1 MVRDTLLTVP
11 SHVANTNR
19 LTTHRRIRSNVP
31 SVRSKTPT
39 SSFDRTR
46 WMTPTNSISAEKAID
61 LIRPGD
67 AVFIHSAA
75 ATPMTLVKAL
85 VARAKTLRHLRIS
98 HIHTEGEA
106 PYASPELADVF
117 DIDAFFVGRNVRK
130 AVAEGRAD
138 YIPAF
143 LSEVPTLIR
152 SRIVPVD
159 VALISVSPVDK
170 HGYVSLGPSVDTT
183 LAAVETA
190 RLVIAQ
196 VNRSIPRVMGEAQ
209 IPFRVVDHFVEADEP
224 LPEIGPPSPS
234 SEVQKIGRHLAE
246 IVPDGATLQ
255 TGIGSIPNA
264 VMEQLTNHKDL
275 GIHTEMFS
283 DGLLPLIEKGVVTN
297 TKKKVHPGY
306 IIGTFALGTQ
316 RLYDF
321 LDDHPRVMLRDAAF
335 TNNINIISKNPK
347 VTAINSAI
355 EVDLTGQICADSI
368 GTRIYSGVGGQI
380 DFMRGAAA
388 SEGGMPII
396 AMTSR
401 TPHGAPKIVAELQP
415 GAGVVTTR
423 PSVHYV
429 VTEYGTVNLY
439 GKSLKERAAALI
451 SVAHP
456 DDRELLER
464 SANERWRGRFD
475 D

>member
-1 MVRDTLLTVP
+1 MPPLEC
-11 SHVANTNR
+11 
-19 LTTHRRIRSNVP
+19 
-31 SVRSKTPT
+31 KT
-39 SSFDRTR
+39 
-46 WMTPTNSISAEKAID
+46 AEQAID

-67 AVFIHSAA
+67 SVFIHSAA
-75 ATPMTLVKAL
+75 ATPATLVDAL
-85 VARAKTLRHLRIS
+85 VERARVLRHLRIV
-98 HIHTEGEA
+98 HIHTEGKA
-106 PYASPELADVF
+106 WYASPEFAEVF
-117 DIDAFFVGRNVRK
+117 DIDAFFVGSNVRK
-130 AVAEGRAD
+130 AVEEGRAD

-143 LSEVPTLIR
+143 LSEIPSLIR
-152 SRIVPVD
+152 SKLVPVD
-159 VALISVSPVDK
+159 VALVSVSPVDK

-183 LAAVETA
+183 LAAVQTA

-196 VNRSIPRVMGEAQ
+196 VNPNIPRVMGEGQ
-209 IPFRVVDHFVEADEP
+209 IPFSLIDRFVESEAP
-224 LPEIGPPSPS
+224 LPESAPQSAS
-234 SEVQKIGRHLAE
+234 DEVRQIGRNIAE

-264 VMEQLTNHKDL
+264 VLTQLDNHKDL

-297 TKKKVHPGY
+297 AKKKIHPGY
-306 IIGTFALGTQ
+306 VVSTFALGS
-316 RLYDF
+316 RKLYDF

-335 TNNINIISKNPK
+335 TNNINVISKNPK
-347 VTAINSAI
+347 VTAINGAI
-355 EVDLTGQICADSI
+355 EIDLTGQICADSI
-368 GTRIYSGVGGQI
+368 GSRIYSGVGGQI
-380 DFMRGAAA
+380 DFMRGASA

-401 TPHGAPKIVAELQP
+401 TPRGDAKIVPKLQP

-429 VTEYGTVNLY
+429 VTEYGVVNLY

-456 DDRELLER
+456 DDREALDR
-464 SANERWRGRFD
+464 YAYDHWHGRFD
-475 D
+475 E

>member
-1 MVRDTLLTVP
+1 M
-11 SHVANTNR
+11 
-19 LTTHRRIRSNVP
+19 THA
-31 SVRSKTPT
+31 TPLST
-39 SSFDRTR
+39 DR
-46 WMTPTNSISAEKAID
+46 AID

-67 AVFIHSAA
+67 SVFIHSGA
-75 ATPMTLVKAL
+75 ATPKTLVEAL
-85 VARAKTLRHLRIS
+85 VFKAKTLRHLRIV
-98 HIHTEGEA
+98 HIHTEGKA
-106 PYASPELADVF
+106 PYATPEMADIF
-117 DIDAFFVGRNVRK
+117 DIDAFFVGRNVRR

-143 LSEVPTLIR
+143 LSEIPTLIR
-152 SRIVPVD
+152 QKQVPVD
-159 VALISVSPVDK
+159 VAMISVSPVDK

-196 VNRSIPRVMGEAQ
+196 VNRCIPRVMGEGQ
-209 IPFRVVDHFVEADEP
+209 IPFDSIDYYIESDVP
-224 LPEIGPPSPS
+224 LPEVTPAVPSD
-234 SEVQKIGRHLAE
+234 EVKQIGRNIAE

-255 TGIGSIPNA
+255 MGIGSIPDA
-264 VMEQLTNHKDL
+264 VLQQLSDHKDL
-275 GIHTEMFS
+275 GVHTEMFS
-283 DGLLPLIEKGVVTN
+283 DGLLPLIESGVVTN
-297 TKKKVHPGY
+297 AKKKVHSGY
-306 IIGTFALGTQ
+306 IVSTFALGSK

-321 LDDHPRVMLRDAAF
+321 LDDHPRVLLRDATF
-335 TNNINIISKNPK
+335 TNNISVISKNPK

-355 EVDLTGQICADSI
+355 EIDLTGQICADSI
-368 GTRIYSGVGGQI
+368 GMRIYSGVGGQI

-401 TPHGAPKIVAELQP
+401 TPHGQSKIVPQLQP

-429 VTEYGTVNLY
+429 ATEYGIVNLY
-439 GKSLKERAAALI
+439 GMSLKERAAALI

-456 DDRELLER
+456 DDREMLER
-464 SANERWRGRFD
+464 SAFERWQGRFD
-475 D
+475 E

>member
-1 MVRDTLLTVP
+1 MDFV
-11 SHVANTNR
+11 
-19 LTTHRRIRSNVP
+19 TTRKHM
-31 SVRSKTPT
+31 KL
-39 SSFDRTR
+39 
-46 WMTPTNSISAEKAID
+46 MTPTLPSYSEFHRVKTESMVRPNSISPEAAID
-61 LIRPGD
+61 LIRPGN

-75 ATPMTLVKAL
+75 ATPITLVEAL
-85 VARAKTLRHLRIS
+85 VARAKPLRRVRII
-98 HIHTEGEA
+98 HIHTEGKA
-106 PYASPELADVF
+106 PYANPEVADHF
-117 DIDAFFVGRNVRK
+117 DIDAFFVGQNIRQ

-138 YIPAF
+138 YIPGF
-143 LSEVPTLIR
+143 LSEIPTLIR
-152 SRIVPVD
+152 SRRVPVD
-159 VALISVSPVDK
+159 VALISVSPPDK
-170 HGYVSLGPSVDTT
+170 HGFVSLGPSVDTT

-190 RLVIAQ
+190 KLVIAQ
-196 VNRSIPRVMGEAQ
+196 VNRHMPRAMGEGQ
-209 IPFRVVDHFVEADEP
+209 IPLNLIDYVVEADRP
-224 LPEIGPPSPS
+224 LPEVVPATPSL
-234 SEVQKIGRHLAE
+234 EVQQIGRHIAE
-246 IVPDGATLQ
+246 IIPDGATIQ

-264 VMEQLTNHKDL
+264 VLGSLQNHKDI

-283 DGLLPLIEKGVVTN
+283 DGVLPLIEAGVIN
-297 TKKKVHPGY
+297 NSNKKVHPGY
-306 IIGTFALGTQ
+306 IVSTFALGSR

-321 LDDHPRVMLRDAAF
+321 LDDHPRVMLRDASF

-355 EVDLTGQICADSI
+355 EIDLTGQVCADSI

-388 SEGGMPII
+388 SEGGMPIM

-401 TPHGAPKIVAELQP
+401 SPHGEPKIVPQLQP

-429 VTEYGTVNLY
+429 VTEYGVVNLY

-456 DDRELLER
+456 DDREVLER
-464 SANERWRGRFD
+464 SAFERWKGRFD
-475 D
+475 E

>member
-1 MVRDTLLTVP
+1 
-11 SHVANTNR
+11 
-19 LTTHRRIRSNVP
+19 
-31 SVRSKTPT
+31 
-39 SSFDRTR
+39 
-46 WMTPTNSISAEKAID
+46 MTPTRSLSPEQTIN

-75 ATPMTLVKAL
+75 ATPLKLVEAL
-85 VARAKTLRHLRIS
+85 VARAKTLRHVRII

-106 PYASPELADVF
+106 PYARPELTDIF
-117 DIDAFFVGRNVRK
+117 DIDAFFVGQNVRE

-143 LSEVPTLIR
+143 LSEIPTLIR
-152 SRIVPVD
+152 AKLVPLD
-159 VALISVSPVDK
+159 VALISVSPPDK

-196 VNRSIPRVMGEAQ
+196 MNRNIPRVMGEGQ
-209 IPFRVVDHFVEADEP
+209 IPFGVIDHFVEADEP
-224 LPEIGPPSPS
+224 LPQVTPAAAT
-234 SEVQKIGRHLAE
+234 SEVRRIGRHIAE

-264 VMEQLTNHKDL
+264 VMEELTNHKDL
-275 GIHTEMFS
+275 GVHTEMFS
-283 DGLLPLIEKGVVTN
+283 DGLLPLIERGVVTN
-297 TKKKVHPGY
+297 AKKKVHPGY
-306 IIGTFALGTQ
+306 VISTFALGSQ

-355 EVDLTGQICADSI
+355 EIDLTGQICADSI

-388 SEGGMPII
+388 SQGGMPII

-401 TPHGAPKIVAELQP
+401 TADGSPKIVPELQP

-423 PSVHYV
+423 PSVHFV
-429 VTEYGTVNLY
+429 VTEYGVVNLY

-451 SVAHP
+451 SIAHP
-456 DDRELLER
+456 DDRETLER
-464 SANERWRGRFD
+464 AADERWVGRFD
-475 D
+475 E

>member
-1 MVRDTLLTVP
+1 MPPATLSP
-11 SHVANTNR
+11 DH
-19 LTTHRRIRSNVP
+19 
-31 SVRSKTPT
+31 
-39 SSFDRTR
+39 
-46 WMTPTNSISAEKAID
+46 AIE
-61 LIRPGD
+61 LIRPGE

-75 ATPMTLVKAL
+75 ATPATLVQAL
-85 VARAKTLRHLRIS
+85 VSRAQEFRRLRII
-98 HIHTEGEA
+98 HIHTEGKA
-106 PYASPELADVF
+106 PYAKPELADIF
-117 DIDAFFVGRNVRK
+117 DIDAFFVGQNVRT

-143 LSEVPTLIR
+143 LSEIPTLIR
-152 SRIVPVD
+152 SRLVPVD

-196 VNRSIPRVMGEAQ
+196 INRCVPRVMGEGQ
-209 IPFRVVDHFVEADEP
+209 IPLAMIDYVVEADEP
-224 LPEIGPPSPS
+224 LPVMLPDALTPDIEQIG
-234 SEVQKIGRHLAE
+234 QHLAE

-255 TGIGSIPNA
+255 TGVGSIPNA
-264 VMEQLTNHKDL
+264 VMKYLTNHQDL
-275 GIHTEMFS
+275 GVHTEMFS
-283 DGLLPLIEKGVVTN
+283 DGLLPLIESGVVTN
-297 TKKKVHPGY
+297 AKKKVHPGY
-306 IIGTFALGTQ
+306 VVSTLALGSQ

-321 LDDHPRVMLRDAAF
+321 LDDHPRVLLRDATF
-335 TNNINIISKNPK
+335 TNNINIISKNPR
-347 VTAINSAI
+347 VAAINSAI
-355 EVDLTGQICADSI
+355 EIDLTGQICADSI

-401 TPHGAPKIVAELQP
+401 TPRGASKIVPQLQP

-429 VTEYGTVNLY
+429 VTEHGAVNLY
-439 GKSLKERAAALI
+439 GKSLKARAAALI

-456 DDRELLER
+456 DDREMLER
-464 SANERWRGRFD
+464 SAHERWQGRFHE
-475 D
+475 

>member
-1 MVRDTLLTVP
+1 MK
-11 SHVANTNR
+11 S
-19 LTTHRRIRSNVP
+19 
-31 SVRSKTPT
+31 
-39 SSFDRTR
+39 
-46 WMTPTNSISAEKAID
+46 EKKLSPERAID

-75 ATPMTLVKAL
+75 ATPMTLVDAL
-85 VARAKTLRHLRIS
+85 VERAKTLRRVRII
-98 HIHTEGEA
+98 HIHTEGKA
-106 PYASPELADVF
+106 PYAAPELADVF
-117 DIDAFFVGRNVRK
+117 DIDAFFVGRNLRQ

-143 LSEVPTLIR
+143 LSEIPSLIR
-152 SRIVPVD
+152 SKLVPVD
-159 VALISVSPVDK
+159 VALISVSPPDK

-196 VNRSIPRVMGEAQ
+196 VNRRIPRVMGEGQ
-209 IPFRVVDHFVEADEP
+209 IPFAKIDYFVEVDEL
-224 LPEIGPPSPS
+224 LPEIAPGLSSP
-234 SEVQKIGRHLAE
+234 EVTQIGRHIAE

-264 VMEQLTNHKDL
+264 VLAQLIDHKDL
-275 GIHTEMFS
+275 GVHTEMFS
-283 DGLLPLIEKGVVTN
+283 DGLLPLIERGVVTN
-297 TKKKVHPGY
+297 AKKKVHPGY
-306 IIGTFALGTQ
+306 IVSTFAIGTR

-321 LDDHPRVMLRDAAF
+321 LDDHPRVLLRDAAF
-335 TNNINIISKNPK
+335 TNSINIISKNPK

-355 EVDLTGQICADSI
+355 EIDLTGQVCADSI

-388 SEGGMPII
+388 SEQGMPILAI
-396 AMTSR
+396 NSR
-401 TPHGAPKIVAELQP
+401 TAKGSPKIVPKLQP

-429 VTEYGTVNLY
+429 VTEYGVVNLY

-451 SVAHP
+451 SIAHP
-456 DDRELLER
+456 DDREMLER
-464 SANERWRGRFD
+464 SANERWLGRFD
-475 D
+475 E

>member
-1 MVRDTLLTVP
+1 MDEWMNP
-11 SHVANTNR
+11 SIANSPED
-19 LTTHRRIRSNVP
+19 L
-31 SVRSKTPT
+31 
-39 SSFDRTR
+39 
-46 WMTPTNSISAEKAID
+46 ID

-67 AVFIHSAA
+67 SVFIHSAA
-75 ATPMTLVKAL
+75 ATPTTLVKAL
-85 VARAKTLRHLRIS
+85 VVRAKTLRHLRII
-98 HIHTEGEA
+98 HIHTEGKA
-106 PYASPELADVF
+106 PYASPELSDIF
-117 DIDAFFVGRNVRK
+117 DIDAFFVGKNVRK

-143 LSEVPTLIR
+143 LSEIPTLIR
-152 SRIVPVD
+152 TRLVPVD
-159 VALISVSPVDK
+159 VAMISVSSVDK

-183 LAAVETA
+183 LAAVQTA

-196 VNRSIPRVMGEAQ
+196 VNGDMPRVMGEAQ
-209 IPFRVVDHFVEADEP
+209 IPFEMIDRFVEADEP
-224 LPEIGPPSPS
+224 LPEIVPPSPS
-234 SEVQKIGRHLAE
+234 AEVKQIGRHIAE
-246 IVPDGATLQ
+246 IIPDGATLQ

-264 VMEQLTNHKDL
+264 VLEQLTDHKDL
-275 GIHTEMFS
+275 GVHTEMFS
-283 DGLLPLIEKGVVTN
+283 DGLLPLIENGVVTN
-297 TKKKVHPGY
+297 SKKKVHPGY
-306 IIGTFALGTQ
+306 IVSTFALGTQ

-321 LDDHPRVMLRDAAF
+321 LDDHPRVMLRDASF
-335 TNNINIISKNPK
+335 TNSINIISKNPK

-355 EVDLTGQICADSI
+355 EIDLTGQICADSI

-401 TPHGAPKIVAELQP
+401 TPHGAPKIVPQLQP

-429 VTEYGTVNLY
+429 ATEFGVVNLY

-451 SVAHP
+451 SIAHP
-456 DDRELLER
+456 DDREMLER
-464 SANERWRGRFD
+464 CAFERWQGRFD
-475 D
+475 E

>member
-1 MVRDTLLTVP
+1 MLMSPLSCP
-11 SHVANTNR
+11 STEHV
-19 LTTHRRIRSNVP
+19 V
-31 SVRSKTPT
+31 
-39 SSFDRTR
+39 
-46 WMTPTNSISAEKAID
+46 D

-67 AVFIHSAA
+67 SVFIHSAA
-75 ATPMTLVKAL
+75 ATPMTLVETL
-85 VARAKTLRHLRIS
+85 VERAKVLRHLRII
-98 HIHTEGEA
+98 HIHTEGKA
-106 PYASPELADVF
+106 WYASPELADVF

-130 AVAEGRAD
+130 AVEEGRAD

-143 LSEVPTLIR
+143 LSEIPNLIR
-152 SRIVPVD
+152 SRQVSVD

-183 LAAVETA
+183 LAAVQSA

-196 VNRSIPRVMGEAQ
+196 VNKNIPRVMGEGQ
-209 IPFRVVDHFVEADEP
+209 IPFSMIDRYVESDEP
-224 LPEIGPPSPS
+224 LPESLPAPPS
-234 SEVQKIGRHLAE
+234 EKIRQIGRNIAE

-264 VMEQLTNHKDL
+264 VLEQLTNHKDL
-275 GIHTEMFS
+275 GVHTEMFS

-297 TKKKVHPGY
+297 ALKKVHPGY
-306 IIGTFALGTQ
+306 VVSTFALGTN
-316 RLYDF
+316 RLYEF

-347 VTAINSAI
+347 VTAINGAI
-355 EVDLTGQICADSI
+355 EIDLTGQICADSI
-368 GTRIYSGVGGQI
+368 GSRIYSGVGGQI

-401 TPHGAPKIVAELQP
+401 TPRGAPKIVPKLQP

-429 VTEYGTVNLY
+429 ATEYGIVNLY

-456 DDRELLER
+456 DDRESLER
-464 SANERWRGRFD
+464 YAHEHWHGPFR
-475 D
+475 

>member
-1 MVRDTLLTVP
+1 MLATASQSTERV
-11 SHVANTNR
+11 
-19 LTTHRRIRSNVP
+19 
-31 SVRSKTPT
+31 
-39 SSFDRTR
+39 
-46 WMTPTNSISAEKAID
+46 ID

-67 AVFIHSAA
+67 SVFIHSAA
-75 ATPMTLVKAL
+75 ATPMTLVDAL
-85 VARAKTLRHLRIS
+85 VSRAKSLRHLRII
-98 HIHTEGEA
+98 HIHTEGHA
-106 PYASPELADVF
+106 KYASRELADVF
-117 DIDAFFVGRNVRK
+117 NIDAFFVGQNVRK
-130 AVAEGRAD
+130 AVEEGRAD

-143 LSEVPTLIR
+143 LSEIPTLIR
-152 SRIVPVD
+152 SRQVPVD

-183 LAAVETA
+183 LAAVQSA

-196 VNRSIPRVMGEAQ
+196 VNRHIPRVMGEGQ
-209 IPFRVVDHFVEADEP
+209 IPFSMIDRYIEADEP
-224 LPEIGPPSPS
+224 LPETVPPPPSE
-234 SEVQKIGRHLAE
+234 EVKQIGRNIAE

-264 VMEQLTNHKDL
+264 VLEQLSNHKDL
-275 GIHTEMFS
+275 GVHTEMFS
-283 DGLLPLIEKGVVTN
+283 DGLLPLIESGVVTN
-297 TKKKVHPGY
+297 AKKKVHPGY
-306 IIGTFALGTQ
+306 VVSTFALGSK

-321 LDDHPRVMLRDAAF
+321 MDDHPRVMLRDATF
-335 TNNINIISKNPK
+335 TNSINIISKNPK
-347 VTAINSAI
+347 VTAINGAI
-355 EVDLTGQICADSI
+355 EIDLTGQICADSI

-401 TPHGAPKIVAELQP
+401 TPHGESKIVPKLQP

-429 VTEYGTVNLY
+429 ATEYGIVNLY
-439 GKSLKERAAALI
+439 GKSLKERAAGLI

-456 DDRELLER
+456 DDREMLER
-464 SANERWRGRFD
+464 FAYERWRGRFEE
-475 D
+475 

>member
-1 MVRDTLLTVP
+1 MNPQIADSPEDL
-11 SHVANTNR
+11 
-19 LTTHRRIRSNVP
+19 
-31 SVRSKTPT
+31 
-39 SSFDRTR
+39 
-46 WMTPTNSISAEKAID
+46 ID

-67 AVFIHSAA
+67 SVFIHSAA
-75 ATPMTLVKAL
+75 ATPTTLVKAL
-85 VARAKTLRHLRIS
+85 VVRAKTLRHLRII
-98 HIHTEGEA
+98 HIHTEGKA
-106 PYASPELADVF
+106 PYASPELADIF
-117 DIDAFFVGRNVRK
+117 DIDAFFVGKNVRK

-143 LSEVPTLIR
+143 LSEIPTLIR
-152 SRIVPVD
+152 SRSVPVD
-159 VALISVSPVDK
+159 VAMISVSPVDK

-183 LAAVETA
+183 LAAVQTA

-196 VNRSIPRVMGEAQ
+196 INQNMPRVMGEAQ
-209 IPFRVVDHFVEADEP
+209 IPFEMIDRFIEADEP
-224 LPEIGPPSPS
+224 LPEIVLPSPS
-234 SEVQKIGRHLAE
+234 AEARQIGRHIAE
-246 IVPDGATLQ
+246 IIPDGATLQ

-264 VMEQLTNHKDL
+264 VLEQLTNHKDL

-297 TKKKVHPGY
+297 AKKKVHPGY
-306 IIGTFALGTQ
+306 IVSTFALGTQ

-321 LDDHPRVMLRDAAF
+321 LDDHPRVMLRDASF
-335 TNNINIISKNPK
+335 TNSINIISKNPK
-347 VTAINSAI
+347 VSAINSAI
-355 EVDLTGQICADSI
+355 EIDLTGQICADSI

-388 SEGGMPII
+388 SAGGMPII

-401 TPHGAPKIVAELQP
+401 TPHGAPKIVPQLQP

-423 PSVHYV
+423 PSVHFV
-429 VTEYGTVNLY
+429 ATEYGVVNLY

-456 DDRELLER
+456 DDREMLER
-464 SANERWRGRFD
+464 CAFERWQGRFD
-475 D
+475 E

>member
-1 MVRDTLLTVP
+1 MP
-11 SHVANTNR
+11 
-19 LTTHRRIRSNVP
+19 
-31 SVRSKTPT
+31 
-39 SSFDRTR
+39 
-46 WMTPTNSISAEKAID
+46 PTNSLSPEQAID

-75 ATPMTLVKAL
+75 ATPMTLVNAL
-85 VARAKTLRHLRIS
+85 VARAKTLRHLRII

-106 PYASPELADVF
+106 PYARPELADVF

-152 SRIVPVD
+152 SKLVPVD

-170 HGYVSLGPSVDTT
+170 HGFVSLGPSVDTT

-196 VNRSIPRVMGEAQ
+196 MNRNVPRVMGEGQ
-209 IPFRVVDHFVEADEP
+209 IPFEVIDHLIEADEP
-224 LPEIGPPSPS
+224 LPEIAPASPTS
-234 SEVQKIGRHLAE
+234 DVREIGRHIAE

-264 VMEQLTNHKDL
+264 VLEQLTNHKDL
-275 GIHTEMFS
+275 GVHTEMFS
-283 DGLLPLIEKGVVTN
+283 DGLLPLIESGVVTN
-297 TKKKVHPGY
+297 AKKKIHPGY
-306 IIGTFALGTQ
+306 VISTFALGTQ

-388 SEGGMPII
+388 SAGGMPII

-401 TPHGAPKIVAELQP
+401 TPHGSPKIVAELQP

-423 PSVHYV
+423 PSVHFV
-429 VTEYGTVNLY
+429 VTEYGVVNLY
-439 GKSLKERAAALI
+439 GKSLKERATLLI
-451 SVAHP
+451 GIAHP
-456 DDRELLER
+456 DDREMLER
-464 SANERWRGRFD
+464 SAHDRWGGRFD
-475 D
+475 E

>member
-1 MVRDTLLTVP
+1 M
-11 SHVANTNR
+11 
-19 LTTHRRIRSNVP
+19 
-31 SVRSKTPT
+31 
-39 SSFDRTR
+39 
-46 WMTPTNSISAEKAID
+46 
-61 LIRPGD
+61 
-67 AVFIHSAA
+67 FIHSAA
-75 ATPMTLVKAL
+75 ATPKILVEAL
-85 VARAKTLRHLRIS
+85 VARARTLRRVRII
-98 HIHTEGEA
+98 HIHTEGKA
-106 PYASPELADVF
+106 PYASPELSDVF
-117 DIDAFFVGRNVRK
+117 DIDAFFVGQNVRK

-143 LSEVPTLIR
+143 LSEIPTLIR
-152 SRIVPVD
+152 SKLVSVD
-159 VALISVSPVDK
+159 VALISVSPPDK

-196 VNRSIPRVMGEAQ
+196 MNRHMPRVMGEGQ
-209 IPFRVVDHFVEADEP
+209 IPLNIIDHIVEADEP
-224 LPEIGPPSPS
+224 LPEITPAAPTP
-234 SEVQKIGRHLAE
+234 EVQQVGRNIAE

-255 TGIGSIPNA
+255 TGIGSIPHA
-264 VMEQLTNHKDL
+264 VLAHLGHHKDL
-275 GIHTEMFS
+275 GIHTELFS
-283 DGLLPLIEKGVVTN
+283 DGLLPLIESGVVTN
-297 TKKKVHPGY
+297 AQKKVHPGY
-306 IIGTFALGTQ
+306 IVSTFALGSRQ
-316 RLYDF
+316 LYEF

-355 EVDLTGQICADSI
+355 EIDLTGQICADSI

-401 TPHGAPKIVAELQP
+401 TPRGKPKIVPQLQP

-423 PSVHYV
+423 PSVHFV
-429 VTEYGTVNLY
+429 VTEYGVVNLY

-456 DDRELLER
+456 DDREMLER
-464 SANERWRGRFD
+464 AAVERWQGRFD
-475 D
+475 E